1 MIISIEQNGSRTRV
15 ACLEGKHDN
24 RFTIGDS
31 TVPYPQN
38 NSVPCHRYPIACI
51 TVKKVVVSGS
61 PAIPPTHLLGLLC
74 HSFSLAPV
82 HLCGLLVDLL
92 HCLRVGKS
100 DVPVTGRRWR
110 TFPLRTMPR
119 HRLSVCTHPRSKGP
133 QIRLRLYAR
142 PLSCIPIVA
151 GRCLVRDER
160 GRRRA

>member
-1 MIISIEQNGSRTRV
+1 MH
-15 ACLEGKHDN
+15 ACLEGKARQAYN

-38 NSVPCHRYPIACI
+38 NCVRPQNTLSDCLHYSKNEKEGR
-51 TVKKVVVSGS
+51 VVVSGS

-110 TFPLRTMPR
+110 TSPLRTMPR
-119 HRLSVCTHPRSKGP
+119 HRLSVCAHPRSKGP